1 MAVQTMMKNKILFLF
16 FLFISSFAFSETLS
30 NKWVIAAEQFEVNQ
44 INQNDKFLEG
54 ISKTIPQLI
63 LEKLD
68 ANIVRN
74 IYPDEKFERKQV
86 FIDQECILRMAPET
100 PRRTGV
106 LIKSAM
112 LGSVI

>member
-44 INQNDKFLEG
+44 INQNDKFLFC

-74 IYPDEKFERKQV
+74 IYTDEKFERKQ
-86 FIDQECILRMAPET
+86 
-100 PRRTGV
+100 
-106 LIKSAM
+106 
-112 LGSVI
+112 